1 MAGASHDRGQR
12 NSKHFQHLTTL
23 SLLANLAL
31 RRPRNIEASTLGRDA
46 MAGAISA
53 VVQIAYCISFA
64 ALIFTGDLAGGF
76 PLGLAGL
83 IMGTVVTCVVIAV
96 TSTFSPVIGGPDS
109 PAVAVMSVLASSI
122 AAGLAAKGAGTETI
136 IINVLIALSVSTLLT
151 GILLYGVGALRLGQ
165 WLRFIPYPVIGGF
178 LAASGILLITGGM
191 EVVTQTELSLSPAS
205 WQPFYSALYGPQILV
220 AALFALAIPLLG
232 RWVPAYLALPV
243 AFFAFLLALDGS
255 LFGLVEDQEMRSA
268 WFLPAL
274 GELTLW
280 WPANYVFGSEV
291 DWSVI
296 AESSAEIGSFCA
308 VMAIALLLDVSSLE
322 VARQKTADLDQEF
335 RSNGLAN
342 LLASV
347 LGGFGGS
354 LSMNACVLLD
364 ESGATTRWAGAIV
377 GLVAAFIL
385 FSGIDVGS
393 VVPKAILGGMLAY
406 LGAVILIEL
415 WEAPAQS
422 SWMEWALTGV
432 MTLVII
438 NFGYFMG
445 VVVGVIGACLMFA
458 LNYSRIGVIRR
469 HLTRHEFSSNVERS
483 PEQSRLLRD
492 EGKRMHVFWLSGFI
506 FFGSS
511 NGLFERI
518 KGAIEAQ
525 RDKPV
530 GYVVLDFSAVPGLD
544 TSAVL
549 SLVKLRNYCEEHG
562 VTLGFSG
569 LSESMRVNFERADF
583 FGLSRPHQVFG
594 SRNEA
599 IEWCEDM
606 LLMHHEVGAAS
617 THSFESWL
625 QAEFGGKVDFAR
637 IASYM
642 ECQEMSNGEFLFHQG
657 EPSDSIVLQ
666 ASGSV
671 AITIV
676 DEHGR
681 PIRLRRMLGHTIVGE
696 MGFFRGVPRAASV
709 IAEGPTV
716 VYRLTREA
724 FDRMQ
729 AEDPVAAAA
738 FHKLII
744 RLLSDRLE
752 FANRE
757 ISALL

>member
-1 MAGASHDRGQR
+1 
-12 NSKHFQHLTTL
+12 
-23 SLLANLAL
+23 
-31 RRPRNIEASTLGRDA
+31 

-76 PLGLAGL
+76 SLGLAGL

-109 PAVAVMSVLASSI
+109 PAVAVMSVLAASI
-122 AAGLAAKGAGTETI
+122 ATALAAKGASTSTI
-136 IINVLIALSVSTLLT
+136 IINVLVALSVSTLLT
-151 GILLYGVGALRLGQ
+151 GILLYGVGALRMGQ

-178 LAASGILLITGGM
+178 LAASGILLITGGA
-191 EVVTQTELSLSPAS
+191 EVVTQTDLTLSPSS
-205 WQPFYSALYGPQILV
+205 WELLYSTPYGPQILIG
-220 AALFALAIPLLG
+220 ALFAIAIPLLG
-232 RWVPAYLALPV
+232 RWIPAYLALPA
-243 AFFAFLLALDGS
+243 AFFAFLIILDGS
-255 LFGLVEDQEMRSA
+255 LFGVVGDDAVRSA
-268 WFLPAL
+268 WFLPSL
-274 GELTLW
+274 GELSLW
-280 WPANYVFGSEV
+280 WPANFVFGDQV
-291 DWSVI
+291 DWGVI
-296 AESSAEIGSFCA
+296 AESSAEIGSFCG

-364 ESGATTRWAGAIV
+364 ELGATTRWAGAIV
-377 GLVAAFIL
+377 GLVSAFIL
-385 FSGIDVGS
+385 FSGVDVGS
-393 VVPKAILGGMLAY
+393 IVPKAILGGMLAY
-406 LGAVILIEL
+406 LGAVIIFEL

-445 VVVGVIGACLMFA
+445 VVLGVIGACLMFA
-458 LNYSRIGVIRR
+458 LSYSRIGVIRR
-469 HLTRHEFSSNVERS
+469 HLTRQEFSSDVERS
-483 PEQSRLLRD
+483 PEQSRLLRE
-492 EGKRMHVFWLSGFI
+492 EGKRVHVFWLSGFI

-518 KGAIEAQ
+518 KQAIEAQ
-525 RDKPV
+525 REKPV
-530 GYVVLDFSAVPGLD
+530 AYVVLDFSAVPGLD

-549 SLVKLRNYCEEHG
+549 SLVKLRNYCEEHD

-569 LSESMRVNFERADF
+569 LSESMRVSFERAGF
-583 FGLSRPHQVFG
+583 FGTTRPHQVFG

-625 QAEFGGKVDFAR
+625 TEEFGGTA
-637 IASYM
+637 
-642 ECQEMSNGEFLFHQG
+642 EMSRISNYFQRHELEVGEALYRQG
-657 EPSDSIVLQ
+657 EPADSIGIL
-666 ASGSV
+666 ASGGLLV
-671 AITIV
+671 TGT
-676 DEHGR
+676 DEQGHS
-681 PIRLRRMLGHTIVGE
+681 IRLRRMVGHTIVGE
-696 MGFFRGVPRAASV
+696 MGFYRKIARSATVVAEEASV
-709 IAEGPTV
+709 
-716 VYRLTREA
+716 VYQLSREA
-724 FDRMQ
+724 FDRMH
-729 AEDPVAAAA
+729 ARDPQAAAA
-738 FHKLII
+738 LHQLII

-757 ISALL
+757 TAALQ